1 MEEWKFK
8 AREEG
13 GKVTPIVSYQNLL
26 RSLEE
31 RASVR
36 RDGLAPYLV
45 VWLATCLLKVTVFGV
60 STQQPKLSQAL
71 G

>member
-8 AREEG
+8 AREAGAG
-13 GKVTPIVSYQNLL
+13 GGEVAPIVSYQNQL

-36 RDGLAPYLV
+36 GGSLARYLV
-45 VWLATCLLKVTVFGV
+45 A
-60 STQQPKLSQAL
+60 
-71 G
+71 